1 MSILDL
7 LELVINGG
15 LTGLMYGAVALGIVL
30 IFKSSGVANFAQ
42 GAMAMIGGYLVWM
55 IVNLGLSV
63 WLAIPLAM
71 VLMFI
76 FGLLAER
83 VLLRRMVGQPIIMI
97 VMLTLGLEIFLRGL
111 GPGLAGSTP
120 KKIDLGLG
128 MAPLIIGDMFI
139 NRTYLVGGL
148 VSLVLI
154 ILSLLFFRTHTG
166 TKLRAVSNDHVSSW
180 SVGISVE
187 RAVGISWGLAG
198 ICAVGAG
205 TVWGAVQG
213 VDWSISSL
221 LLPAVAVV
229 ILGGFDSI
237 AGVLVGGLLLG
248 ILGSVIPGYV
258 DSMVGGS
265 TQNIVISV
273 AILLTILIRPYGM
286 FGREDVER
294 V

>member
-1 MSILDL
+1 MSALEF

-55 IVNLGLSV
+55 FVNLGLSV
-63 WLAIPLAM
+63 WLAIPLA
-71 VLMFI
+71 VVAMFV

-83 VLLRRMVGQPIIMI
+83 LLLRRMVGQPIIMI

-120 KKIDLGLG
+120 KKIDLGLS

-139 NRTYLVGGL
+139 NRTYLVGGIM
-148 VSLVLI
+148 SLVLI

-166 TKLRAVSNDHVSSW
+166 TQLRAVSNDHVSSW

-237 AGVLVGGLLLG
+237 VGVLVGGLLLG

-265 TQNIVISV
+265 TQNVVISL

>member
-1 MSILDL
+1 MNVLDF
-7 LELVINGG
+7 LELFINGG

-42 GAMAMIGGYLVWM
+42 GAMAMIGGYLVWLF
-55 IVNLGLSV
+55 IGWGLTV

-71 VLMFI
+71 VAMFG

-111 GPGLAGSTP
+111 GPGLAGVSP
-120 KKIDLGLG
+120 KKIDLGLS
-128 MAPLIIGDMFI
+128 MAPLIIGDVFI
-139 NRTYLVGGL
+139 NRTYLVGGV

-154 ILSLLFFRTHTG
+154 VLSLLFFRTHTG
-166 TKLRAVSNDHVSSW
+166 TKLRAVSDDHVSSW

-187 RAVGISWGLAG
+187 RAVGVSWGLAG
-198 ICAVGAG
+198 VCAVGAG
-205 TVWGAVQG
+205 TIWGAVQG

-237 AGVLVGGLLLG
+237 AGVLVGGLVLG
-248 ILGSVIPGYV
+248 VLGSVIPGYV

-265 TQNIVISV
+265 TQNVVISV

>member
-1 MSILDL
+1 MSMLDL

-55 IVNLGLSV
+55 IVNLGVSV

-71 VLMFI
+71 VLMFV

-128 MAPLIIGDMFI
+128 MAPLVVGDMFI

-154 ILSLLFFRTHTG
+154 ILSLLFFRTHLG

-187 RAVGISWGLAG
+187 RAVGVSWGLAG

>member
-55 IVNLGLSV
+55 IVNMGLSV

-120 KKIDLGLG
+120 KKIDLGLS

-154 ILSLLFFRTHTG
+154 ILSLLFFRTHLG

-187 RAVGISWGLAG
+187 HAVGISWGLAG